1 MIGGV
6 RKKVG
11 SFLPIMLLALV
22 AWLAIKIGNTFGQA
36 LTIFA
41 VMVWAGV
48 GLLAVY
54 LLLFKGVSFQF
65 GAEEAPVAP
74 VAPGEAGYV
83 REEDPAVIEAAP
95 VRTAADAES
104 VDGSGS

>member
-65 GAEEAPVAP
+65 GADEAP

-83 REEDPAVIEAAP
+83 REEDPAVVEAAP
-95 VRTAADAES
+95 VRTAEDAES

>member
-65 GAEEAPVAP
+65 GADEAPVAP
-74 VAPGEAGYV
+74 GDAGYV
-83 REEDPAVIEAAP
+83 REEDTAVVETVP
-95 VRTAADAES
+95 VRSAEDAES
-104 VDGSGS
+104 DGGSGS